1 MQYTGELREVP
12 TSYYATRS
20 GVGRTVEHYH
30 ANRKPEG
37 IRIGA
42 VGLGT
47 GTMAAYVEK
56 GDSIRFYEINYNV
69 RAITEPGQ
77 WFTYLKDCK
86 SRGGDY
92 QIQMG
97 DARLSLERELNQGQP
112 QRFHVLVLDAFSGDA
127 IPVHLLTREA
137 PQFTSAI

>member
-1 MQYTGELREVP
+1 
-12 TSYYATRS
+12 
-20 GVGRTVEHYH
+20 
-30 ANRKPEG
+30 
-37 IRIGA
+37 
-42 VGLGT
+42 
-47 GTMAAYVEK
+47 MAAYVEK

-86 SRGGDY
+86 LRGGDY

-97 DARLSLERELNQGQP
+97 DARLSLERELNQSQP

-137 PQFTSAI
+137 TQIYLSHLATPENGGEHGAPWFTSPIATSILSRWCLG